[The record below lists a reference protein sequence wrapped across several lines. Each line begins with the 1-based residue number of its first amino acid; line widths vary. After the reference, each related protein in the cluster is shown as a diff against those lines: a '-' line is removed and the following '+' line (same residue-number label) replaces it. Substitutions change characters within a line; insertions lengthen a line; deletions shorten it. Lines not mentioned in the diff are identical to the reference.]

1 MKSFFCKKMLKKTF
15 EFSMRKC
22 CAVFVTRVDLQ
33 KLKGFHSS
41 VFSLFLF
48 ACFADAN
55 QRPQCISMLERSQV
69 NEVQHHEGKIK
80 LKS

>member
-1 MKSFFCKKMLKKTF
+1 LIEEVCG
-15 EFSMRKC
+15 
-22 CAVFVTRVDLQ
+22 VFVTRVDLQ
-33 KLKGFHSS
+33 KLRGFGLS
-41 VFSLFLF
+41 VFALFLF

-55 QRPQCISMLERSQV
+55 QRPQCISMLERSQM